1 MCLALSLCLTS
12 AAAAEVRVIDDRGTE
27 IRLDAPA
34 GRVVALYGAFS
45 EILAD
50 LGREAAVAARTAA
63 DEFPPSIAAKPS
75 IGTHLRPNAELILG
89 LSPDLVVQLGGRPEA
104 LEPVRF
110 LEERGLK
117 VAVFNLENF
126 EQLFSVME
134 RLGAL
139 TGSAERAAA
148 RVTAIRAEL
157 AALEASQKD
166 PQPRI
171 FFEVRY
177 PNLQAARQGS
187 MVSEIMTAAGGRNS
201 VEAPDK
207 LVRLGEEEVLR
218 LAPDIYLVQQGPMN
232 PSPNPWP
239 SVPCSAPCP
248 AWTKGRSSPWTRP
261 SFPGPGRAASR
272 PCGSFQPSSQTG
284 KRRSAHERPF
294 IRHRRRPGDP
304 ELLTI
309 KAANIL
315 GRVDLILAASSTK
328 NDDSMAWTS
337 PARTCAPTPASYA
350 WASP

>member
-50 LGREAAVAARTAA
+50 LGREEAVAARTAA

-177 PNLQAARQGS
+177 PNLLAAGQGS
-187 MVSEIMTAAGGRNS
+187 MVSEIMTAAGGRNC

-232 PSPNPWP
+232 PSPEPVAQRP
-239 SVPCSAPCP
+239 LFRTLSCLD
-248 AWTKGRSSPWTRP
+248 KGQVFTVDQALFSR
-261 SFPGPGRAASR
+261 PGPRSIEAVRQLSTIIANWKTEVR
-272 PCGSFQPSSQTG
+272 P
-284 KRRSAHERPF
+284 
-294 IRHRRRPGDP
+294 
-304 ELLTI
+304 
-309 KAANIL
+309 
-315 GRVDLILAASSTK
+315 
-328 NDDSMAWTS
+328 
-337 PARTCAPTPASYA
+337 
-350 WASP
+350 